1 VAEEMRIDELARRAE
16 VATTTIRLYQHR
28 GLLPGPRL
36 EGRTGW
42 YGPAHLERLRLIA
55 RLQGDGHSLAGIAR
69 LVESWEQGH
78 DLDALV
84 GAEAGLAALLGSAR
98 EVVLTPAE
106 LAERM
111 PAEAMDPAVIARA
124 VEVGLVSLTDD
135 GRLRVPDP
143 RFVETGPALAELGVP
158 IDAILDEWEH
168 LATQTDQ
175 IADRFLR
182 VFEDHLVPDGVDLD
196 RLDDDD
202 LDRDQLAALGT
213 QLARLHQ
220 LAGQVVQ
227 ASLDA
232 SIARLARARL
242 ARLVTDPETPPE
254 A

>member
-1 VAEEMRIDELARRAE
+1 MAEGTEMRIDELARRAG
-16 VATTTIRLYQHR
+16 VATTTIRLYQNR

-55 RLQGDGHSLAGIAR
+55 RLQAEGHSLAGIGR
-69 LVESWEQGH
+69 LVESWERGR

-84 GAEAGLAALLGSAR
+84 GEEAGLSTLFGSAR

-106 LAERM
+106 LGERM
-111 PAEAMDPAVIARA
+111 PVGALEPETMARA
-124 VEVGLVSLTDD
+124 VEVGLVELTDD
-135 GRLRVPDP
+135 GRIRIPDV
-143 RFVETGPALAELGVP
+143 RFVDTGPALAAMGVP
-158 IDAILDEWEH
+158 IAAILDEWEH

-182 VFEDHLVPDGVDLD
+182 VFETHLVPDGVDLD
-196 RLDDDD
+196 RLDDE
-202 LDRDQLAALGT
+202 RLAALGT
-213 QLARLHQ
+213 ELARLHQ

-232 SIARLARARL
+232 SLARLARARL
-242 ARLVTDPETPPE
+242 ARLAE
-254 A
+254 AASAEES